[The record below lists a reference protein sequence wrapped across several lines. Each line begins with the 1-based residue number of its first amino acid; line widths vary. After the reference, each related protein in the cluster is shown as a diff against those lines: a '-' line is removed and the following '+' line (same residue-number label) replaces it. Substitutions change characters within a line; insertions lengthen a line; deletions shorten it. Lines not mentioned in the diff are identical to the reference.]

1 MGLGFIGLTSGR
13 IMELGREVV
22 GGDQQLTNEK
32 SLSQL
37 ERAFIFP

>member
-1 MGLGFIGLTSGR
+1 MGLGFIGLTSRR
-13 IMELGREVV
+13 IMALSREVV
-22 GGDQQLTNEK
+22 GGDQWLTSGK